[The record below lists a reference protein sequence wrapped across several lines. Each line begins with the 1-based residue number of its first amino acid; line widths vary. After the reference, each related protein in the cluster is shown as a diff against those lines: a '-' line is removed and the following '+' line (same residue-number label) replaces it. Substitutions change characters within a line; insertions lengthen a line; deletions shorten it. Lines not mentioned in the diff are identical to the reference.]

1 LPDQKNASTT
11 VEEKG
16 MSIQIYNTLTRK
28 KEEFQTLEPGKV
40 RMYVCGPTVYNKAHV
55 GHAMSALV
63 FDVIRR
69 YLAYRDY
76 DVKHVMNFTDVDDK
90 IIIRANQLEVDPFM
104 LAEGYIR
111 EFEQNLEDLN
121 ILPPTVKP
129 RATHEMSNIVK
140 IIAGLIE
147 KGFAYP
153 AEGDVYF
160 RVEQDDDYGKLS
172 GRQLDDMQAGAR
184 IGVDERKEHPMDFA
198 LWKASK
204 EGEPSWPSP
213 WGLGRP
219 GWHIECSAM
228 SITHLGEQIDIHGGG
243 NDLIFPHH
251 ENEIAQSESL
261 TDKQF
266 VRYWVHNGMLQL
278 GGEKM
283 SKSLGNLVTIE
294 DFLAQHSA
302 DDLRFMV
309 LNSAYRSPLTF
320 NDEIIEQSKRAL
332 DRLRSALRPALPGAK
347 GAGDDS
353 LAALQKQAEAT
364 KAGFISVM
372 DDDFN
377 TGGALGQLYELVRV
391 INQTRDSGA
400 KDEELQPAQN
410 ILRELT
416 GVLGLRL
423 EMEDKGDQAAEP
435 FIDLL
440 VELRGEIRKQKM
452 WALSDMLRDRLSGL
466 GVILEDS
473 REGTTWR
480 WE

>member
-1 LPDQKNASTT
+1 
-11 VEEKG
+11 

-28 KEEFQTLEPGKV
+28 KEEFKTLEPGKV

-69 YLAYRDY
+69 YLAYRGY
-76 DVKHVMNFTDVDDK
+76 EVRHVMNFTDVDDK
-90 IIIRANQLEVDPFM
+90 IIIRANKLEVDPFI

-111 EFEQNLEDLN
+111 EYEQNLEDLN
-121 ILPPTVKP
+121 VLPPTVKP
-129 RATHEMSNIVK
+129 RATSEIGNIVA
-140 IIAGLIE
+140 IIEGLIE
-147 KGFAYP
+147 KGYAYP
-153 AEGDVYF
+153 AGGDVYF
-160 RVEQDDDYGKLS
+160 RVQQDDDYGKLS

-184 IGVDERKEHPMDFA
+184 ISVDERKEHPMDFA

-213 WGLGRP
+213 WGPGRP

-228 SITHLGEQIDIHGGG
+228 SINHLGEQIDIHGGG

-261 TDKQF
+261 TGKQF

-294 DFLAQHSA
+294 DFLAKHSA
-302 DDLRFMV
+302 DALRFMV

-320 NDEIIEQSKRAL
+320 NDEIIEQSDRAL

-347 GAGDDS
+347 GAGEES
-353 LAALQKQAEAT
+353 LKALHQQVEDT
-364 KAGFISVM
+364 RNGFIAVM

-400 KDEELQPAQN
+400 TDEELQPGQAV
-410 ILRELT
+410 LRELA
-416 GVLGLRL
+416 GVLGLCL
-423 EMEDKGDQAAEP
+423 EMDAKGNQAAEP

-440 VELRGEIRKQKM
+440 VELRADIRKQKM
-452 WALSDMLRDRLSGL
+452 WALSDLIRDRLGAL

-473 REGTTWR
+473 REGSTWR

>member
-1 LPDQKNASTT
+1 
-11 VEEKG
+11 

-28 KEEFQTLEPGKV
+28 KEAFETLEPGKV
-40 RMYVCGPTVYNKAHV
+40 RMYVCGPTVYNKSHV

-69 YLAYRDY
+69 YLEYRDY
-76 DVKHVMNFTDVDDK
+76 DVNHVMNFTDVDDK
-90 IIIRANQLEVDPFM
+90 IIIRAKQLEVDPFM

-121 ILPPTVKP
+121 TLPATVKP
-129 RATHEMSNIVK
+129 RATHEIGNIVK
-140 IIAGLIE
+140 MIEGLIE
-147 KGFAYP
+147 KGYAYP
-153 AEGDVYF
+153 AGGDVYF
-160 RVEQDDDYGKLS
+160 RVEKDDDYGKLS
-172 GRQLDDMQAGAR
+172 GRRLDDMQAGAR

-213 WGLGRP
+213 WGPGRP

-228 SITHLGEQIDIHGGG
+228 SLNHLGEEIDIHGGG

-261 TDKQF
+261 TGKSF

-283 SKSLGNLVTIE
+283 SKSVGNLVTIE
-294 DFLAQHSA
+294 DFLAEHNA
-302 DDLRFMV
+302 DVLRFMV

-320 NDEIIEQSKRAL
+320 NDEVIEQSERAL
-332 DRLRSALRPALPGAK
+332 ERLRSALRPALPGSK
-347 GAGDDS
+347 GAGSD
-353 LAALQKQAEAT
+353 ALDALSKQAAETKESFIAT
-364 KAGFISVM
+364 M

-377 TGGALGQLYELVRV
+377 TAGAIGNLFDLVKV

-400 KDEELQPAQN
+400 TDEELQPGQDV
-410 ILRELT
+410 LRELT

-423 EMEDKGDQAAEP
+423 ELEDRGDQAAEP

-440 VELRGEIRKQKM
+440 VELRGEIRQQKM
-452 WALSDMLRDRLSGL
+452 WALSDMIRDRLNDL